1 MNLKAT
7 SNNSKKKGYK
17 MANIIKVDGTMK
29 PGKVGKIEINVGDT
43 VVRGAKLLSI
53 ESAKGNSIVKT
64 RFAGT
69 VSKISIEEGA
79 TVKLGDVLVE
89 IE

>member
-1 MNLKAT
+1 
-7 SNNSKKKGYK
+7 

-29 PGKVGKIEINVGDT
+29 PGKVGKIEVSAGATVARGD
-43 VVRGAKLLSI
+43 KILSI

-64 RFAGT
+64 KFSGT
-69 VSKISIEEGA
+69 VAKVAVEEGA

>member
-1 MNLKAT
+1 
-7 SNNSKKKGYK
+7 

-29 PGKVGKIEINVGDT
+29 PGKIGKIEISTGDT
-43 VVRGAKLLSI
+43 VNRGDKLLSI

-69 VSKISIEEGA
+69 VSKISVEEGA
-79 TVKLGDVLVE
+79 TVKMGDVLVE

>member
-1 MNLKAT
+1 
-7 SNNSKKKGYK
+7 

-29 PGKVGKIEINVGDT
+29 PGKVGKIEVNTGDT
-43 VVRGAKLLSI
+43 VTRGDKLLSI
-53 ESAKGNSIVKT
+53 ESAKGNTVVKT
-64 RFAGT
+64 RYAGT
-69 VSKISIEEGA
+69 VSKIAIEEGN